1 VAPWRIVPEAKARG
15 TAPAVAAAAELLHRE
30 DPEALLLVLPADHLI
45 RDVVA
50 SRHAV
55 ETGHRAARG
64 GALVAFGAP
73 ARSPQTGFGCV
84 HRGATWP
91 GIPGCYVV
99 TIFVEKPNAQLAA
112 QIIAAASCYWNSGI
126 FLFRADAFLA
136 EYERF
141 DLDGRT
147 ARREAVW
154 ILRAQAIDRAV
165 LEKTDKAAVRPVG
178 GALGCG

>member
-30 DPEALLLVLPADHLI
+30 DPDALLLVLPADHLI

-50 SRHAV
+50 FRHAV

-147 ARREAVW
+147 ARRVAVW